1 MKRVSGTRG
10 DRIRGVL
17 YPAAAVLF
25 IITGVMIT
33 YYQRHVPLPYFLV
46 AAVLLYLTGRLY
58 DRFYSH
64 ARFEQDRI
72 IVKTPFKKTRIFDC
86 EQIVEIGRIVSREF
100 AGVGTVPWIYLSKE
114 PLSDAQKNGAGRLR
128 QNSVFFVMADNAE
141 NRAFLAR
148 VLPSEQKTMLAACFT
163 EERQS

>member
-1 MKRVSGTRG
+1 
-10 DRIRGVL
+10 
-17 YPAAAVLF
+17 
-25 IITGVMIT
+25 MIT
-33 YYQRHVPLPYFLV
+33 YYQRRVPLPYFLV

-72 IVKTPFKKTRIFDC
+72 IVKTPFKKTRIFDF
-86 EQIVEIGRIVSREF
+86 EQIGEIGRIISREF

-114 PLSDAQKNGAGRLR
+114 PLSETQKNCVRRYR
-128 QNSVFFVMADNAE
+128 QNSLFIVMADNAE

-148 VLPSEQKTMLAACFT
+148 VLPSDQKTMLAACIT